1 MTMFSNKMLCRETSC
16 RQSRV
21 CSETRMPSRKTEG
34 FCTGAGRRFS
44 RLLQVAWSELRRRF
58 FPFPAAATGCRP
70 MFIPSAVFCLFPF
83 PAAETGWVVRQPEKV
98 VFASLFSIFFGS
110 FQKAFFRAGVN
121 ITVIFFA
128 ADMMTV
134 KPGLFA
140 RSWRCVATFG
150 NFPAVFACQ
159 RRSLVRFEY
168 AAVKKFRKIFRIVAF
183 D

>member
-34 FCTGAGRRFS
+34 FCTGAEPRFQIVPKLFEDGVFRVCC
-44 RLLQVAWSELRRRF
+44 RLLGRNFVGVSFRFLRRRQ
-58 FPFPAAATGCRP
+58 GCRP

-134 KPGLFA
+134 KPGPLRPFLA
-140 RSWRCVATFG
+140 MRCNVWQFSG
-150 NFPAVFACQ
+150 
-159 RRSLVRFEY
+159 SLCLSTPQPRPV
-168 AAVKKFRKIFRIVAF
+168 
-183 D
+183 